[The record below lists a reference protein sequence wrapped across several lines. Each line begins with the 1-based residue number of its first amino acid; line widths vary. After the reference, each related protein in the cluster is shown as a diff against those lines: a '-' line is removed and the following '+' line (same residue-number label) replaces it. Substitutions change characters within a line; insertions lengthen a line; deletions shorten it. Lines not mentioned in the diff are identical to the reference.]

1 MRPVDGSTAPEP
13 APMDRRGKTD
23 GLRRLAGLA
32 SGRRGMLAAGL
43 ALTLASTA
51 AALVPPALT
60 QPLIDDVLTSKDGR
74 RAGLVAL
81 YLGGMAAAVLASWLL
96 GWGRTVV
103 MGRLGERVGADLRDR
118 TYRHLLDLS
127 LRYHGGQRTGDLLA
141 RLGTD
146 TERIAG
152 FLSTNLVD
160 FATDAL
166 MIVGTMGVLLV
177 KAPTLA
183 MATLLPLPVAGWA
196 MHKVRVRLRRGFER
210 GARAWSALNSVMADA
225 IPGVRVVKAF
235 AQEGREYERFNACNR
250 EVVEVNDRVHLTWS
264 FFNAS
269 MGLMAQG
276 GLLLVWTVGS
286 WLSLERGLRVGVL
299 TMFLA
304 YLGRFHARLESL
316 SRMVQFTA
324 RADASARRV
333 FEVLDTPIAVAEPAR
348 PAPIG
353 RLRGAVELRHV
364 GFSYGDREVLRDVNL
379 TIEPGEFV
387 SLVGASGA
395 GKSTLVNLVCRLHDV
410 GAGAILVDDVDV
422 RRYPVAAF
430 RRQVGLVQQDPFLFH
445 GTIAE
450 NIAYGRPDAS
460 RADVVRAARIAH
472 ADAFIGRLPGG
483 YDAPVGERGGALSG
497 GERQRISIARAVLVD
512 PKILILD
519 EATSAVDP
527 ETEAMIQDALDKLSR
542 GRTTIAIAHRLGT
555 LRRADRLVVLE
566 DGGIA
571 EVGRHRE
578 LVRADGPY
586 RRLHRAHAGHGA

>member
-1 MRPVDGSTAPEP
+1 
-13 APMDRRGKTD
+13 MDRPGQTD

-32 SGRRGMLAAGL
+32 KGRRGMLALGL

-60 QPLIDDVLTSKDGR
+60 QPLIDDVLSSRGAGR
-74 RAGLVAL
+74 PRLVAL

-103 MGRLGERVGADLRDR
+103 MGRLGERVGADLRDK

-127 LRYHGGQRTGDLLA
+127 LQYHGGQRTGDLLA

-146 TERIAG
+146 TERVAG

-183 MATLLPLPVAGWA
+183 LATLLPLPIAGWV

-210 GARAWSALNSVMADA
+210 GAQAWSALNSVMADA

-250 EVVEVNDRVHLTWS
+250 KLVEVNEQVQLTWS

-304 YLGRFHARLESL
+304 YLARFHVRLESL

-333 FEVLDTPIAVAEPAR
+333 FEVLDTPIGVPEPSR

-353 RLRGAVELRHV
+353 RLKGSVELRHV
-364 GFSYGDREVLRDVNL
+364 GFSYGDRGVLRDLNL
-379 TIEPGEFV
+379 CIGPGEFV
-387 SLVGASGA
+387 GLVGPSGA
-395 GKSTLVNLVCRLHDV
+395 GKSTLVNLICRLHDV
-410 GAGAILVDDVDV
+410 GSGTILVDDVDV
-422 RRYPVAAF
+422 RRYPIAAF

-445 GTIAE
+445 GSIAD

-460 RADVVRAARIAH
+460 REDVIRAARIAH
-472 ADAFIGRLPGG
+472 ADAFIARLPDG
-483 YDAPVGERGGALSG
+483 YDAQVGERGGALSG
-497 GERQRISIARAVLVD
+497 GERQRISIARAVLID
-512 PKILILD
+512 PRILILD

-527 ETEAMIQDALDKLSR
+527 ETEALIQDALDNLSR

-555 LRRADRLVVLE
+555 LRRADRLIVLE
-566 DGGIA
+566 DGRIA
-571 EVGRHRE
+571 EVGRHRD
-578 LVRADGPY
+578 LVRAEGPY
-586 RRLHRAHAGHGA
+586 RRLHRAHAGHARGVAGPAPIA